1 MGLGFVEFWLLL
13 LVGCLGCGLAGF
25 LVGLRLSLVFRLY
38 GLLLVVG
45 LLAGTTV
52 ADGLVVCY

>member
-1 MGLGFVEFWLLL
+1 M
-13 LVGCLGCGLAGF
+13 
-25 LVGLRLSLVFRLY
+25 GLRLSLVFRLY

-52 ADGLVVCY
+52 DDGLVVCY